1 MELKVNYSIV
11 YFPFCFL
18 LILAHSTDTT
28 NTPHLIILQYKK
40 NGQRAIPKLHHAD

>member
-40 NGQRAIPKLHHAD
+40 KRTKSYP

>member
-1 MELKVNYSIV
+1 MKLEVNYSIV

-18 LILAHSTDTT
+18 LILAHATDTT

-40 NGQRAIPKLHHAD
+40 QTKSYP